1 MLRLMKLEMK
11 KFKLGWYVRRAII
24 ANIAILALMI
34 FTSIVAQV
42 EGDPEIR
49 DPQMMLLTASTLV
62 RATFIIFGSVLIARL
77 IISEYKN
84 KTILLMF
91 SYPINRKKMMISKL
105 VITATLT
112 CITVI
117 VSNIL
122 IVGIFFGI
130 DSYFS
135 ILPNPF
141 TVEQLTQEGI
151 KLVPLAIATAGISL
165 IPIYFGMRKRSVPAT
180 IVSSLIVV
188 SIAMNTNPAFS
199 TATFLPLQLALA
211 AIGVVI
217 AYYGIKNI
225 EKEDITVYVRFVTT
239 L

>member
-1 MLRLMKLEMK
+1 MLRLMKLELK
-11 KFKLGWYVRRAII
+11 KFKIGWYVRGAII
-24 ANIAILALMI
+24 ANIAILALLI
-34 FTSIVAQV
+34 FTSIVSQI
-42 EGDPEIR
+42 EGDPEMR
-49 DPQMMLLTASTLV
+49 DPQMVLLMASTLV

-91 SYPINRKKMMISKL
+91 SYPIDRRKMMSSKL
-105 VITATLT
+105 AITATLT
-112 CITVI
+112 FLTVI
-117 VSNIL
+117 LSNIL
-122 IVGIFFGI
+122 VVGIFFGI

-141 TVEQLTQEGI
+141 TVDQLMQEGI
-151 KLVPLAIATAGISL
+151 KLVPLAIATAGMSL
-165 IPIYFGMRKRSVPAT
+165 IPLYFGMRKRSVPTT

-188 SIAMNTNPAFS
+188 SIAMNSNPTFT

-225 EKEDITVYVRFVTT
+225 EKEDITV
-239 L
+239 

>member
-1 MLRLMKLEMK
+1 MLRLMKLELK
-11 KFKLGWYVRRAII
+11 KFKLGWYVRGAII

-42 EGDPEIR
+42 EGDPEMR
-49 DPQMMLLTASTLV
+49 DPQTILLMASTVV

-91 SYPINRKKMMISKL
+91 SYPINRKKMMASKL
-105 VITATLT
+105 AITAIVTF
-112 CITVI
+112 ITVI
-117 VSNIL
+117 LSNIL
-122 IVGIFFGI
+122 VVGVFFGI

-135 ILPNPF
+135 ILPNSF
-141 TVEQLTQEGI
+141 TVDQLMQEGVN
-151 KLVPLAIATAGISL
+151 LVPLAIATAGISL
-165 IPIYFGMRKRSVPAT
+165 IPLYFGMRKRSVPTT

-188 SIAMNTNPAFS
+188 SIAINNTPMFS
-199 TATFLPLQLALA
+199 TATFLPLQLVLA
-211 AIGVVI
+211 AIGVAI

-225 EKEDITVYVRFVTT
+225 EKEDVTV
-239 L
+239 

>member
-1 MLRLMKLEMK
+1 MLRLMKLELK
-11 KFKLGWYVRRAII
+11 KFKLGWYVRGVII
-24 ANIAILALMI
+24 ANIAILALLISM
-34 FTSIVAQV
+34 SIVSQI

-49 DPQMMLLTASTLV
+49 DPQMILLAASTLV

-91 SYPINRKKMMISKL
+91 SYPINRRKMMSSKL
-105 VITATLT
+105 AIIAIVTF
-112 CITVI
+112 ITVI

-122 IVGIFFGI
+122 VVGVFFGI

-135 ILPNPF
+135 ILPNSF
-141 TVEQLTQEGI
+141 TIDQLKQEGI
-151 KLVPLAIATAGISL
+151 NLVPLAIATAGISL
-165 IPIYFGMRKRSVPAT
+165 IPLYFGMRKRSVPTT

-188 SIAMNTNPAFS
+188 SIAINNTPMFS

-211 AIGVVI
+211 VIGVAI

-225 EKEDITVYVRFVTT
+225 EKEDVIV
-239 L
+239 

>member
-1 MLRLMKLEMK
+1 MLHLMKLELK
-11 KFKLGWYVRRAII
+11 KFKLGWYVRGAII

-77 IISEYKN
+77 IIGEYKN

-112 CITVI
+112 FITVI
-117 VSNIL
+117 LSNIL
-122 IVGIFFGI
+122 VVGVFFGI

-135 ILPNPF
+135 ILPNSF
-141 TVEQLTQEGI
+141 TIDQLKQEGI
-151 KLVPLAIATAGISL
+151 NLVPLAIATAGISL
-165 IPIYFGMRKRSVPAT
+165 IPLYFGMRKRSVPTT

-188 SIAMNTNPAFS
+188 SIAINNTPMFS
-199 TATFLPLQLALA
+199 TATFLPLQLVLA
-211 AIGVVI
+211 AIGVAI

-225 EKEDITVYVRFVTT
+225 EKEDITV
-239 L
+239 

>member
-1 MLRLMKLEMK
+1 MLHLMKLELK
-11 KFKLGWYVRRAII
+11 KFKLGWYVKRAII
-24 ANIAILALMI
+24 ANIVILALMI
-34 FTSIVAQV
+34 FVSIIAQV
-42 EGDPEIR
+42 EGDAEIR
-49 DPQMMLLTASTLV
+49 NPETILLMASAIV

-77 IISEYKN
+77 IIGEYKD

-91 SYPINRKKMMISKL
+91 SYPINRKKMMASKL
-105 VITATLT
+105 AITAIVTF
-112 CITVI
+112 ITVI

-122 IVGIFFGI
+122 VVGIFFGI

-135 ILPNPF
+135 ILPNSF
-141 TVEQLTQEGI
+141 TVDQLMQEGI
-151 KLVPLAIATAGISL
+151 KLVPLAIATAGMSL
-165 IPIYFGMRKRSVPAT
+165 IPLYFGMRKRSVPTT

-188 SIAMNTNPAFS
+188 SIAMNNNPSFS

-225 EKEDITVYVRFVTT
+225 EREDA

>member
-1 MLRLMKLEMK
+1 MLRLMKLELK
-11 KFKLGWYVRRAII
+11 KFKLGWYVKGAVI
-24 ANIAILALMI
+24 ANITILALMI

-62 RATFIIFGSVLIARL
+62 RATFIVFGSVLIARL
-77 IISEYKN
+77 IIGEYKN
-84 KTILLMF
+84 KTIILMF
-91 SYPINRKKMMISKL
+91 SYPINRRKMMISKL

-112 CITVI
+112 FITVI

-122 IVGIFFGI
+122 IVGVFFGI

-141 TVEQLTQEGI
+141 TVDQLVQEGI
-151 KLVPLAIATAGISL
+151 NLVPLAIATAGISL
-165 IPIYFGMRKRSVPAT
+165 IPLYFGMRKRSVPTT
-180 IVSSLIVV
+180 IVSSIIVV
-188 SIAMNTNPAFS
+188 SIAINNQPIFPI
-199 TATFLPLQLALA
+199 ATFLPLQFTFS
-211 AIGVVI
+211 AIGMVI
-217 AYYGIKNI
+217 AYFGIKNI
-225 EKEDITVYVRFVTT
+225 ESEDA

>member
-1 MLRLMKLEMK
+1 MLRLMKLELK
-11 KFKLGWYVRRAII
+11 KFKLGWYVKGAVI

-77 IISEYKN
+77 IIGEYKN

-105 VITATLT
+105 AITATLT
-112 CITVI
+112 FITVI
-117 VSNIL
+117 LSNIL
-122 IVGIFFGI
+122 VVGVFFGI

-135 ILPNPF
+135 ILPNSF
-141 TVEQLTQEGI
+141 TIDQLKQEGI
-151 KLVPLAIATAGISL
+151 NLVPLAIATAGISL
-165 IPIYFGMRKRSVPAT
+165 IPLYFGMRKRSVPAT

-188 SIAMNTNPAFS
+188 SIAINNTPMFS

-211 AIGVVI
+211 AIGVAI

-225 EKEDITVYVRFVTT
+225 EREDVTV
-239 L
+239 

>member
-1 MLRLMKLEMK
+1 MLHLMKLELK
-11 KFKLGWYVRRAII
+11 KFKLGWYVKRAII
-24 ANIAILALMI
+24 ANIVILALMI
-34 FTSIVAQV
+34 FVSIIAQV
-42 EGDPEIR
+42 EGDAEIR
-49 DPQMMLLTASTLV
+49 NPETILLMASTIV

-77 IISEYKN
+77 IIGEYKN

-91 SYPINRKKMMISKL
+91 SYPINRKKMMASKL
-105 VITATLT
+105 AITAIVTF
-112 CITVI
+112 ITVI

-122 IVGIFFGI
+122 VVGIFFGI

-135 ILPNPF
+135 ILPNSF
-141 TVEQLTQEGI
+141 TVDQLVQEGI
-151 KLVPLAIATAGISL
+151 KLVPLAIATAGMSL
-165 IPIYFGMRKRSVPAT
+165 IPLYFGMRKRSVPTT

-188 SIAMNTNPAFS
+188 SIAMNSNPEFS

-225 EKEDITVYVRFVTT
+225 EKEDITV
-239 L
+239 

>member
-11 KFKLGWYVRRAII
+11 KFKLGWYVRGAII
-24 ANIAILALMI
+24 ANIAILALLI
-34 FTSIVAQV
+34 FTSIVSQI
-42 EGDPEIR
+42 EGEPEMR
-49 DPQMMLLTASTLV
+49 DPQMVLLMASTLV

-91 SYPINRKKMMISKL
+91 SYPINRKKMMVSKL
-105 VITATLT
+105 AITATVT
-112 CITVI
+112 FITVI
-117 VSNIL
+117 LSNIL
-122 IVGIFFGI
+122 VVGVFFGI

-135 ILPNPF
+135 ILPNSF
-141 TVEQLTQEGI
+141 TVDQLTREGI
-151 KLVPLAIATAGISL
+151 NLVPLAIATAGISL
-165 IPIYFGMRKRSVPAT
+165 IPLYFGMRKRSVPTT
-180 IVSSLIVV
+180 IVSALIVV
-188 SIAMNTNPAFS
+188 SIAINNNPMFS

-225 EKEDITVYVRFVTT
+225 EKEDITV
-239 L
+239 

>member
-11 KFKLGWYVRRAII
+11 KFKLGWYVRGAII
-24 ANIAILALMI
+24 ANIAILTLLI
-34 FTSIVAQV
+34 FTSIVSQI

-49 DPQMMLLTASTLV
+49 DPQMVLLMASTLV

-77 IISEYKN
+77 IIGEYKN

-91 SYPINRKKMMISKL
+91 SYPINRKKMMVSKL
-105 VITATLT
+105 IITATLT
-112 CITVI
+112 FITVI
-117 VSNIL
+117 LSNIL
-122 IVGIFFGI
+122 VVGVFFWI

-135 ILPNPF
+135 ILPHSF
-141 TVEQLTQEGI
+141 TVDQLMQEGI
-151 KLVPLAIATAGISL
+151 NLVPLAVATAGISL
-165 IPIYFGMRKRSVPAT
+165 IPLYFGMRKRSVPTT

-188 SIAMNTNPAFS
+188 SIAINNTPMFS

-211 AIGVVI
+211 AIGVAI

-225 EKEDITVYVRFVTT
+225 EKEDITV
-239 L
+239 